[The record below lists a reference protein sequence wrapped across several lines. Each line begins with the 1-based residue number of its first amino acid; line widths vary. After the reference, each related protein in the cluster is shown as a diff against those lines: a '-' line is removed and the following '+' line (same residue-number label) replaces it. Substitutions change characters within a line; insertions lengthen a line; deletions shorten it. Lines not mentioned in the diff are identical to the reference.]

1 MQQQQQQQQQQP
13 ASDGET
19 AMPSTAVTVQPVHN
33 FLEDRHAPH
42 SQAVCDTAHNTAG
55 PSNFD
60 RAKSGK
66 HIPRT
71 DSIADAA
78 APGSSSGMTHAE
90 EEEETSSCGQHSSSS
105 PPPHRADTE
114 PSTSPDHTVKEE
126 EEVTRS
132 RDLLIHNNAAGVSD
146 PTADDEAEEVGIGKR
161 DRGLPTDN
169 CSGPSNDVPPDVI
182 AKWGHVLDIVT
193 PHSTVTNCFTKTYS
207 RFAKVRG
214 CAIWI
219 QAHLH
224 NVDM

>member
-13 ASDGET
+13 ACDGKT
-19 AMPSTAVTVQPVHN
+19 AMPSTVVTVQPVHN

-42 SQAVCDTAHNTAG
+42 SQPVCATAHNTAG
-55 PSNFD
+55 PSHFY

-66 HIPRT
+66 HIPRVV
-71 DSIADAA
+71 SIPDAA
-78 APGSSSGMTHAE
+78 AARAPSDMTPAE
-90 EEEETSSCGQHSSSS
+90 EEEASSCGQNSSSS
-105 PPPHRADTE
+105 AAPHRADADA
-114 PSTSPDHTVKEE
+114 SASPNHTVKEE
-126 EEVTRS
+126 EDLTRS
-132 RDLLIHNNAAGVSD
+132 RDLFIHNNAAGVSSD
-146 PTADDEAEEVGIGKR
+146 HTADDEEEEGTGKT
-161 DRGLPTDN
+161 DRGLSAHN
-169 CSGPSNDVPPDVI
+169 CFASSDYVPPDVI
-182 AKWGHVLDIVT
+182 AKWGYVLDIVT